1 MRRALLSCDL
11 TIHRQSQFRRALL
24 QGRISPPL
32 IHGFVSFFLFFL
44 AIIGPLLLSEQ

>member
-32 IHGFVSFFLFFL
+32 IHGFVSFCFFL